1 MVAAEYMLHSYFYTA
16 FLESKSY
23 NFMGLLTVMMLP
35 KLKAE
40 ENDEKKTSE
49 PQHSTIYVPFLP
61 HITHKVS
68 DF

>member
-35 KLKAE
+35 KLAKAE
-40 ENDEKKTSE
+40 DEKKTSE
-49 PQHSTIYVPFLP
+49 PHYTTIVPFLP